1 MKTLIESRHARI
13 FEATHPLPGS
23 VPRDSFRPLNVPER
37 FDRLALLDFLDRFHP
52 HYGREHWE
60 ALCAEGRILCKGI
73 PVGGNRIVRGGEQ
86 FEQLLP
92 RAVEPDVN
100 ADIRILHED
109 GALVV
114 ARKPAPLPMHPCGRF
129 SRNTLSSILDRV
141 YSPREPL
148 LIHRLDANTS
158 GLVVFGLERGPADL
172 VRRQF
177 ERREVK
183 KAYLARVH
191 GRPPA
196 EEFASDTR
204 ISESPCEAGA
214 RLPDPKGLEARTEF
228 RLVADLGDGTALVE
242 ACPIT
247 GRTNQIRLH
256 LWDLGHAIVGDP
268 VYLSDG
274 KMGRTQT
281 LSVGDPPLCLHAI
294 RIELTHPAT
303 GERVAFEDERPGW
316 AAVGE

>member
-1 MKTLIESRHARI
+1 MKTPIESRHARI
-13 FEATHPLPGS
+13 FEVTHPLPGS
-23 VPRDSFRPLNVPER
+23 LPRDSFRPLNVPER
-37 FDRLALLDFLDRFHP
+37 FDRLTLLDFLDAFHP
-52 HYGREHWE
+52 HYGREYWGM
-60 ALCAEGRILCKGI
+60 LCAEGRILCKRI
-73 PVGGNRIVRGGEQ
+73 PVRADRVVRGGEQ
-86 FEQLLP
+86 FEQLLLQT
-92 RAVEPDVN
+92 VEPDVN
-100 ADIRILHED
+100 ADIRILYED
-109 GALVV
+109 ESIVV
-114 ARKPAPLPMHPCGRF
+114 VRKPAPLPMHPCGRF
-129 SRNTLSSILDRV
+129 NRNTLSSILDQV
-141 YSPREPL
+141 YSPRKPL

-158 GLVVFGLERGPADL
+158 GLVVLGLERSPADL
-172 VRRQF
+172 VRQQF

-183 KAYLARVH
+183 KVYLARVH
-191 GRPPA
+191 GRPESEA
-196 EEFASDTR
+196 FASDTR

-228 RLVADLGDGTALVE
+228 RLVADLGDETALVE
-242 ACPIT
+242 ARPIT

-316 AAVGE
+316 SVIS